1 MAKVHIQ
8 PFRQSKSSIVQ
19 AHSYEPSIVNQK
31 TLELTM
37 SVKVH
42 AHTYDTVIVGAGGAG
57 LMAALYASREVN
69 VAVVSKLYPTRSH
82 TGAAQGGIGA
92 ALGNLEE
99 DRWEW
104 HAYDTVKGSDY
115 LADQDGVDILCQD
128 AIDTVIELEHMGLPF
143 DRTPE
148 GTLSQRRFGGHTN
161 NETGQPV
168 MRACHAA
175 DRTGHMILQTLYQQC
190 IKNKV
195 NFFDEFHV
203 VDLIRVADTV
213 RGIVAIDIASGE
225 FHVFHT
231 KAVLFATG
239 GWGRCWEVT
248 SNAHSLTGDGAAICL
263 RRGIP
268 LEDMEFFQFHP
279 TGIYRLGILITE
291 GVRGEGGVLVNDR
304 GERFMERYAP
314 NIKDLASRDVVSRA
328 IYLEVQA
335 GRGIGGKNYVHL
347 DLRPETV
354 NYYYEEAGEEKRID
368 AAFIEEKLPDIADF
382 TRTYLGVD
390 PVKEPIPVQP
400 TAHYAMG
407 GIPTDLNGRVVLDR
421 ENTVLLGLY
430 AAGEVACVS
439 VHGAN
444 RLGTNSLVDLVVF
457 GRRAGVH
464 MAEFCRKSKLLD
476 LPDDP
481 AGKISS
487 EFERIRSSRGGV
499 KSFHVR
505 SEMQRTMT
513 ENVGVFRTDETLIKA
528 QGELRE
534 LAGEFAN
541 IEIDDKGRLFNTDIL
556 EAWELGCLLELASV
570 TTESALARTESRG
583 AHARDDYP
591 ERDDDSWLKHT
602 LCYQEDDGYRLDYKP
617 VTLGRYEP
625 KPRVY

>member
-1 MAKVHIQ
+1 MTNNIQ
-8 PFRQSKSSIVQ
+8 I
-19 AHSYEPSIVNQK
+19 
-31 TLELTM
+31 
-37 SVKVH
+37 
-42 AHTYDTVIVGAGGAG
+42 HTFDAVIVGAGGAG
-57 LMAALYASREVN
+57 LMAALYASRTAD
-69 VAVVSKLYPTRSH
+69 VAVISKLYPTRSH

-115 LADQDGVDILCQD
+115 LADQDSVDILCKE

-143 DRTPE
+143 DRTDE
-148 GTLSQRRFGGHTN
+148 GKISQRRFGGHTN
-161 NETGQPV
+161 NETGMPV

-190 IKNKV
+190 IKNEV
-195 NFFDEFHV
+195 NFFDEYHV
-203 VDLIRVADTV
+203 VDLIRVNDTV
-213 RGIVAIDIASGE
+213 RGVVAISIGTGE
-225 FHVFHT
+225 FHVFHS

-263 RRGIP
+263 RRGVP

-279 TGIYRLGILITE
+279 TGIFRLGILITE
-291 GVRGEGGVLVNDR
+291 GVRGEGGVLINSE

-314 NIKDLASRDVVSRA
+314 TIKDLAGRDVVSRA
-328 IYLEVQA
+328 IYLEIEE

-347 DLRPETV
+347 DVRPETV
-354 NYYYEEAGEEKRID
+354 NYYYEQAGEDRRID
-368 AAFIEEKLPDIADF
+368 AAYIEEKLPDIADF

-390 PVKEPIPVQP
+390 PVKEPMPVQP

-407 GIPTDLNGRVVLDR
+407 GIPTDADGQVVIDA
-421 ENTVLLGLY
+421 ENKVLPGLY

-457 GRRAGVH
+457 GRRAGKH
-464 MAEFCRKSKLLD
+464 MATFCQTSKLLPLPDNPTEEIMAEFD
-476 LPDDP
+476 
-481 AGKISS
+481 A
-487 EFERIRSSRGGV
+487 IRSSTGGI
-499 KSFHVR
+499 KAYQLRQELQQS
-505 SEMQRTMT
+505 MT
-513 ENVGVFRTDETLIKA
+513 KNVGVFRTEDTLSNGLENV
-528 QGELRE
+528 Q
-534 LAGEFAN
+534 N
-541 IEIDDKGRLFNTDIL
+541 IQARFDDVEIDDKGMLFNTDLL
-556 EAWELGCLLELASV
+556 EAWELGCLIELAEV
-570 TTESALARTESRG
+570 TTVSALARTESRG
-583 AHARDDYP
+583 AHARDDYT
-591 ERDDDSWLKHT
+591 ERNDEDWLKHS
-602 LCYQEDDGYRLDYKP
+602 LCYKEGDAYRLDYKP